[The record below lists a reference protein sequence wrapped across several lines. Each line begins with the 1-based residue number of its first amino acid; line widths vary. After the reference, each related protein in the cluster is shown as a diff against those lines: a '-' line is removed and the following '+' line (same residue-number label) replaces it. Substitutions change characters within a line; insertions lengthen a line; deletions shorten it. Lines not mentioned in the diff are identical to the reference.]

1 MDYDTIE
8 ARKDSYQMI
17 GKSMRHCGT
26 QLLETERLILRRF
39 EIGDAEAMY
48 RNWASD
54 TDVTKYLTWPAHA
67 GIDISKAVLEDWI
80 SSYSKDDYYQ
90 WAIVLKEHGSDP
102 IGSIAAVHMNDDI
115 DMIHI
120 GYCLGKTW
128 WHQGIMS
135 EALQATM
142 DFFFDKVGANRI
154 ESRHDPRNPHS
165 GMVMKKC
172 GMKYEGTLRSADR
185 NNQGICDACW
195 YALLK
200 SER

>member
-1 MDYDTIE
+1 
-8 ARKDSYQMI
+8 
-17 GKSMRHCGT
+17 MRHCGT

-54 TDVTKYLTWPAHA
+54 SDVTKYLTWPAHT
-67 GIDISKAVLEDWI
+67 GVDVSKAVLEDWI
-80 SSYSKDDYYQ
+80 SSYSKDNYYQ
-90 WAIVLKEHGSDP
+90 WAIVLREHGSDP

-128 WHQGIMS
+128 WH
-135 EALQATM
+135 
-142 DFFFDKVGANRI
+142 
-154 ESRHDPRNPHS
+154 PHS

-172 GMKYEGTLRSADR
+172 GMKYEGTMRSADR

-195 YALLK
+195 YALLR